1 MTQDL
6 LNPVPETLLPADPA
20 QGLLDAGDSAH
31 EVAASHPTSSAAWA
45 ALAQDALAD
54 GRVIEGYAFAR
65 VGYHRGLDLLRR
77 NGWRGHGPVPWEHA
91 PNRGWLRC
99 LHHLAVAAELIGEAD
114 EAHRCR
120 EFLHESSR
128 TAAEVLRG

>member
-20 QGLLDAGDSAH
+20 QPLLDAGDPAR

-45 ALAQDALAD
+45 ALAEAALAAD
-54 GRVIEGYAFAR
+54 RVIEGYAFAR
-65 VGYHRGLDLLRR
+65 VGYHRGLDLLGR
-77 NGWRGHGPVPWEHA
+77 NDWRPVPWEHE

-99 LHHLAVAAELIGEAD
+99 LHHLAVAAALMGESD

-120 EFLHESSR
+120 EFLRESSA
-128 TAAEVLRG
+128 TAYTTLGH